1 MLHCLKV
8 CFSEARYKIFT
19 ILCLWT
25 NFLNV
30 ISPLR
35 TNMKKTILLNLSL
48 LIFVNL
54 LIKPIY
60 IFGIDRKL
68 QLIVGQSEYGFY
80 IELLTFTLLFQALND
95 LGLYNYTIRHF
106 SQTKST
112 DTNLVSNLFGVKL
125 IFSVVYLAIISI
137 ITFLHHDYVD
147 SL

>member
-1 MLHCLKV
+1 
-8 CFSEARYKIFT
+8 
-19 ILCLWT
+19 
-25 NFLNV
+25 
-30 ISPLR
+30 
-35 TNMKKTILLNLSL
+35 MKKTILLNLSL

-137 ITFLHHDYVD
+137 ITFLHQDYVN
-147 SL
+147 SWKLILHLAFNQILIQFILLSIIYNRCRIL